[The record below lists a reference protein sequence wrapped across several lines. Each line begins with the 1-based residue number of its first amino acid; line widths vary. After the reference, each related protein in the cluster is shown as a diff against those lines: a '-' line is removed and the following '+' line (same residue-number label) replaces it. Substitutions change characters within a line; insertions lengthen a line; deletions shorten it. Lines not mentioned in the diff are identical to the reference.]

1 MRAPGISRQMTIKDK
16 LLTLAQDIRRTPA
29 RARALSD
36 MNISSG
42 LVWELSLRGV
52 QTAAKNLLTGG
63 TNPAM
68 IYRIHGQNTPQK
80 PAIIYRDGV
89 TTFAELDS
97 LVDRLA
103 HGLTRRGVRKGTSFL
118 LLMKNKVEFVALAIA
133 ATRIGASAVSA
144 SWRAT
149 PAELAYLV
157 ENSRARAIIF
167 DHELASTVEMAELG
181 AISTSLARFS
191 VGGRVKGAD
200 LLSELVDAAPSGKY
214 APEKGADDDAA
225 VVIYTSGTTGKPKGA
240 VRKFPKDAFTQAC
253 TFISSTPMRAD
264 DVHLVTCPLYHS
276 TAFGFLSLSHL
287 LGCTAVIMDEY
298 KPQAFMDACEKYR
311 VSTVAIV
318 PTMLQRLLD
327 AGPEVLRSRETRSLR
342 AVFSG
347 GAPLSGQ
354 LAAAFMDEFG
364 DVLYNF
370 YGATETGLVTLATPR
385 DLRDAPGTI
394 GRTLPGNHIK
404 LLDES
409 GRETNGTGELYV
421 KNDLLVAGYYGDE
434 TATSDSMK
442 DGFFSVGDLAR
453 KDRDGRFFIEG
464 RKRDM
469 IISGGVNVY
478 PAEVEGALEA
488 HPDVLEV
495 AVVGVPDREWGEKVR
510 AFVVPRQGV
519 TLDEATI
526 KLYAKARLSG
536 AKVPRDFVFLDAL
549 PRNPTGKVLKRELRD
564 R

>member
-1 MRAPGISRQMTIKDK
+1 MSLRSKLKD
-16 LLTLAQDIRRTPA
+16 LAADIRRTPE
-29 RARALSD
+29 RALALHN
-36 MNISSG
+36 MNVHSG
-42 LVWELSLRGV
+42 LVWELSPRGI
-52 QTAAKNLLTGG
+52 QAAALSLVKGAS
-63 TNPAM
+63 NPAL
-68 IYRIHGQNTPQK
+68 IYRIHAENTPQK
-80 PAIIYRDGV
+80 AALIHRDTV

-103 HGLTRRGVRKGTSFL
+103 HGLRRRGVRRGQSFL
-118 LLMKNKVEFVALAIA
+118 LLMKNKLEFVALAIA
-133 ATRIGASAVSA
+133 AARIGASAVSA
-144 SWRAT
+144 SWRAA
-149 PAELAYLV
+149 PGELAYLV
-157 ENSRARAIIF
+157 QNSGARVVIF
-167 DHELASTVEMAELG
+167 DHELNDTVLG
-181 AISTSLARFS
+181 ADIAPNVARFS

-200 LLSELVDAAPSGKY
+200 LLSELVDSAPSTPY
-214 APEKGADDDAA
+214 APEKGADDHAA

-253 TFISSTPMRAD
+253 TFIASTPMRAD

-287 LGCTAVIMDEY
+287 LGCTAVLLDEF
-298 KPQAFMDACEKYR
+298 KPQAFMDACEKHH

-327 AGPEVLRSRETRSLR
+327 AGPQVLRSRETRSLR

-347 GAPLSGQ
+347 GAPLSGP
-354 LAAAFMDEFG
+354 LATAFMDEFG

-370 YGATETGLVTLATPR
+370 YGATETGLVTLASPR
-385 DLRDAPGTI
+385 DLRAAPGTI
-394 GRTLPGNHIK
+394 GRALPGNFVR
-404 LLDES
+404 LLDDQ
-409 GRETNGTGELYV
+409 GRQTQGTGELYV
-421 KNDLLVAGYYGDE
+421 KNDLLVAGYHGDQD
-434 TATSDSMK
+434 ATNDSMK
-442 DGFFSVGDLAR
+442 DGYFSVGDLAR

-478 PAEVEGALEA
+478 PAEVEGVLEA

-495 AVVGVPDREWGEKVR
+495 AVVGAPDREWGERVR
-510 AFVVPRQGV
+510 AFVVVREGH
-519 TLDEATI
+519 TLDLGAL
-526 KLYAKARLSG
+526 KLYVKERLSG
-536 AKVPRDFVFLDAL
+536 PKVPREFVLLDAL

>member
-1 MRAPGISRQMTIKDK
+1 MTIREK
-16 LLTLAQDIRRTPA
+16 LLTFADDIRRTPA
-29 RARALSD
+29 RARAIHA
-36 MNISSG
+36 MNFSSG
-42 LVWELSLRGV
+42 LVWEMSARGI
-52 QTAAKNLLTGG
+52 QTAAQNLLTGA
-63 TNPAM
+63 TNPAL

-80 PAIIYRDGV
+80 PAIIYRDSV

-103 HGLTRRGVRKGTSFL
+103 HGLTRRGVRRGQSFL

-149 PAELAYLV
+149 GAELSYLV
-157 ENSRARAIIF
+157 ENSRARAIVF
-167 DHELASTVEMAELG
+167 DHELAATVDAADL
-181 AISTSLARFS
+181 ATVAPTIARFS

-200 LLSELVDAAPSGKY
+200 LLSELVDGAPSTTY
-214 APEKGADDDAA
+214 VAEKGADDDAA

-298 KPQAFMDACEKYR
+298 KPQAFMDAVEKHK
-311 VSTVAIV
+311 VTTVAIV
-318 PTMLQRLLD
+318 PTMLQRLMD
-327 AGPEVLRSRETRSLR
+327 SGPEVLRSRETRSLR

-347 GAPLSGQ
+347 GAALSAP

-370 YGATETGLVTLATPR
+370 YGATETGLVTLASPR

-404 LLDES
+404 LLDDG
-409 GRETNGTGELYV
+409 GRETDGTGELYV

-434 TATSDSMK
+434 AATNDSMK
-442 DGFFSVGDLAR
+442 DGYFSVGDLSR
-453 KDRDGRFFIEG
+453 KDRDGRYFIEG

-488 HPDVLEV
+488 HPDIVEV

-510 AFVVPRQGV
+510 AFAVLRPGS
-519 TLDEATI
+519 TLDEGGL
-526 KLYAKARLSG
+526 KVYAKERLSG
-536 AKVPRDFVFLDAL
+536 AKVPRDIVFLEAL
-549 PRNPTGKVLKRELRD
+549 PRNPTGKVLKRELRE

>member
-1 MRAPGISRQMTIKDK
+1 MLTIREK
-16 LLTLAQDIRRTPA
+16 LRNLADDVRRTPG
-29 RARALSD
+29 RARAIHA
-36 MNISSG
+36 MNLSSG
-42 LVWELSLRGV
+42 LVWELSARGI
-52 QTAAKNLLTGG
+52 QTAALNLLTGG
-63 TNPAM
+63 TNPAL

-80 PAIIYRDGV
+80 AALIHKDSV

-118 LLMKNKVEFVALAIA
+118 MLMKNKVELVALAIA

-149 PAELAYLV
+149 GAELAYLV
-157 ENSRARAIIF
+157 ENSRARAIVF
-167 DHELASTVEMAELG
+167 DHELADTVLAADL
-181 AISTSLARFS
+181 ATVAPSIARFS

-200 LLSELVDAAPSGKY
+200 LLSELVDAAPTTKY

-298 KPQAFMDACEKYR
+298 KPQAFMDAIEKHK
-311 VSTVAIV
+311 VTTVAIV

-347 GAPLSGQ
+347 GSPLSGQ
-354 LAAAFMDEFG
+354 LAAAFMDELG

-370 YGATETGLVTLATPR
+370 YGATETGLVTLASPR

-404 LLDES
+404 LLDDS
-409 GRETNGTGELYV
+409 GHETTGTGELYV
-421 KNDLLVAGYYGDE
+421 KNDLLVAGYFGDE
-434 TATSDSMK
+434 AATSDSMK
-442 DGFFSVGDLAR
+442 DGYFSVGDLAR
-453 KDRDGRFFIEG
+453 KDRDGRYFIEG

-478 PAEVEGALEA
+478 PAEVEGVLEA
-488 HPDVLEV
+488 HPDVVEV
-495 AVVGVPDREWGEKVR
+495 AVVGVPDREWGERVR
-510 AFVVPRQGV
+510 AFAVLRPSS
-519 TLDEATI
+519 TLDEAAL
-526 KLYAKARLSG
+526 KQYAKERLSG
-536 AKVPRDFVFLDAL
+536 AKVPRDIVLLDAL

>member
-1 MRAPGISRQMTIKDK
+1 MNIREK
-16 LLTLAQDIRRTPA
+16 LLTFADDIRRTPG
-29 RARALSD
+29 RARAIHA
-36 MNISSG
+36 MNVSSG
-42 LVWELSLRGV
+42 LVWELTARGV
-52 QTAAKNLLTGG
+52 QTAAMSLLTGG
-63 TNPAM
+63 TNPAL

-80 PAIIYRDGV
+80 PALIYKDGV

-103 HGLTRRGVRKGTSFL
+103 HGLTRRGVRKGQSFL

-144 SWRAT
+144 SWRAA

-157 ENSRARAIIF
+157 ENSRARAIVF
-167 DHELASTVEMAELG
+167 DHELAATVEAAELESF
-181 AISTSLARFS
+181 APQLARFS

-200 LLSELVDAAPSGKY
+200 LLSELVDAAPSATY

-298 KPQAFMDACEKYR
+298 KPQSFMDACEKYK

-327 AGPEVLRSRETRSLR
+327 SGPEVFRSRETRSLR

-370 YGATETGLVTLATPR
+370 YGATETGLVTLASPR

-404 LLDES
+404 LLDDE

-434 TATSDSMK
+434 TATNDSIK
-442 DGFFSVGDLAR
+442 DGHFSVGDLAR
-453 KDRDGRFFIEG
+453 KDRDGRYFIEG

-488 HPDVLEV
+488 HPDVVEV
-495 AVVGVPDREWGEKVR
+495 AVVGVPDREWGERVR
-510 AFVVPRQGV
+510 AFVVLRTGTAV
-519 TLDEATI
+519 DAGALTH
-526 KLYAKARLSG
+526 YAKQRLSG
-536 AKVPRDFVFLDAL
+536 AKVPRDIVLLDAL